1 MTSDQE
7 LKNTVAAILYRA
19 DPEGLVP
26 MGVPDDEYDSE
37 AEIILDRLAEVHN
50 VDEMAALVANV
61 LRQQFGYGTTEE
73 ADGTKQT
80 GVPLYPESDL
90 DEMYSADK
98 YRTLA
103 ADLWAAVND

>member
-26 MGVPDDEYDSE
+26 MGVPDDEYDCE
-37 AEIILDRLAEVHN
+37 AEIILDRLVEVHN
-50 VDEMAALVANV
+50 VDDMATLVANV
-61 LRQQFGYGTTEE
+61 LRQQFGYGTTEK

-80 GVPLYPESDL
+80 GVAMYPESDL

-103 ADLWAAVND
+103 AELWAAIND